1 MWELVKNI
9 FSPTQYMPHGHC
21 YLWQT
26 PLVWLHVTGDF
37 LIAIAYF
44 SIPMMLIYFIFKRR
58 DVPFLGIFALFG
70 AFIILCGTG
79 HLLEI
84 WTLWHSAYWLSGI
97 EKAATALVSCFTA
110 GQMVTLLPQF
120 LSLKTPQELEAIN
133 SKLQSEIAV
142 REDAELALRCAYDD
156 LEIKVQERTAQLRET
171 NSYLEA
177 EIRERIAAESAL
189 REREIRLTEQ
199 QSGLLEL
206 AKNSSIYE
214 GNICEALREI
224 TKMATRTLNV
234 ARGSI
239 WFYKEDKSV
248 ICCADLYQLMAN
260 QHSGGA
266 ELKVA
271 EYPSYFEALNTEQVI
286 AALDAKTDPRTQE
299 FRESYLMPSN
309 ISSLLDVPITHQGQI
324 VGVICLEHQGM
335 PRNWTLEEQSFAS
348 YLAQMTALAMESRD
362 RKQAELKLRS
372 VTERLQYLLAATP
385 AVIFSCK
392 LGGNYDVTFVSENII
407 SMIGYEAQEFI
418 DGSLDWHSLI
428 HPEDLEV
435 VNTSFAQILE
445 KESIF
450 YEYRERHKDG
460 SYRWIYDEV
469 KLVKD
474 AAGLPV
480 ECVGYGVDITARKQA
495 EIALQQQLKRER
507 LVNAIQERIRSS
519 LQLEEVMT
527 MAVEEVRQFL
537 ATDRTVIYR
546 FNSDWSGFVAVESV
560 AVGRMPILGIE
571 INDSCFQERYVSV
584 YEQGHIRAIDNI
596 YTAGISECYL
606 NLLSQ
611 LEIKA
616 NLVVPILQGENL
628 WGLLIAHHCRS
639 QRHWNSSE
647 IESLKQISV
656 QLGIA
661 IQQSILFEQAKTEI
675 ADRKL
680 AETALQKA
688 VVAADTANRAK
699 SEFLSSM
706 SHELRTPLN
715 AILGFSQVMA
725 RDSSLNNQ
733 HQEHLE
739 IINRA
744 GEHLLSLINDI
755 LEMSKIEA
763 GRSQLNESSFNLMYL
778 LETLEEMFRLKAE
791 SKKLQL
797 NFEVV
802 DGVPHFVNGDEG
814 KLRQILINLVGNA
827 IKFTETGSVTLR
839 VKKKVEESL
848 AVETAEFTGTQTKP
862 AGAGSEKSESLAVET
877 TSTQTK
883 PPDAGSNQSA
893 QGDFDCVDANS
904 IRPEFLQNFD
914 CVDANSIRPVLL
926 RLDFEIED
934 TGAGIAAFEMNKLFQ
949 PFEQT
954 KTGYKSQQGTG
965 LGLPISRNFV
975 QMMGGDI
982 SVSSTPDLGSKFA
995 FDIELRLAHPT
1006 DVKMLKPHKKVI
1018 GLAPDQPEYRI
1029 LVVDDRPDNCLV
1041 IVRLLSP
1048 LGILVRE
1055 ARNGQEAIA
1064 VWEDWQPHL
1073 IWMDM
1078 QMPVMNG
1085 YEATR
1090 QIKAHPLGKQ
1100 TAIVALTASVFEEER
1115 TTILAAGCDDFMCKP
1130 FEANI
1135 LFAKLEELLGVR
1147 YIYEEPVEAKLENE
1161 SEISGI
1167 TSNQSVELQL
1177 CKMPVEWVQKIYDAA
1192 HECCDDKIILLI
1204 EEMPREFATAAHFL
1218 TTLVHDFLF
1227 DDIIELAKSAATARQ
1242 F

>member
-1 MWELVKNI
+1 MWEFVKNI

-37 LIAIAYF
+37 LIAIAYY
-44 SIPMMLIYFIFKRR
+44 SIPAMLIYFIFKRR

-79 HLLEI
+79 HLLDI

-97 EKAATALVSCFTA
+97 EKGITALVSCYTA
-110 GQMVTLLPQF
+110 GSMVTLLPQF

-142 REDAELALRCAYDD
+142 RKEVELALRCAYDD
-156 LEIKVQERTAQLRET
+156 LEIKVQERTAELREI
-171 NSYLEA
+171 NCYLEA

-189 REREIRLTEQ
+189 RERETRLTEQ
-199 QSGLLEL
+199 QKGLLEL
-206 AKNSSIYE
+206 AQNSSIYE
-214 GNICEALREI
+214 GNIGEALREI
-224 TKMATRTLNV
+224 TQMATRTLNV
-234 ARGSI
+234 DRGSV
-239 WFYKEDKSV
+239 WFYKEDKSAL
-248 ICCADLYQLMAN
+248 CCADLYELTAN
-260 QHSGGA
+260 QHSEGA

-271 EYPSYFEALNTEQVI
+271 DYPSYFQALKTEQTI
-286 AALDAKTDPRTQE
+286 AAVDAKTDPRTQE
-299 FRESYLMPSN
+299 FRESYLIPLN
-309 ISSLLDVPITHQGQI
+309 ISSMLDVPITHQGRFA
-324 VGVICLEHQGM
+324 GVICLERQGT
-335 PRNWTLEEQSFAS
+335 PRKWTLDEQSFAS
-348 YLAQMTALAMESRD
+348 YLSQMTALAMEARD
-362 RKQAELKLRS
+362 RKQAELNLRS
-372 VTERLQYLLAATP
+372 VTERLQYLLATTP

-392 LGGNYDVTFVSENII
+392 LGGNYDVTFISDNIV
-407 SMIGYEAQEFI
+407 SMIGYEAQEFV

-428 HPEDLEV
+428 HPEDREV
-435 VNTSFAQILE
+435 VANSFDRILE
-445 KESIF
+445 KESIS

-474 AAGLPV
+474 AAGIPV

-507 LVNAIQERIRSS
+507 LVDAIQERIRSS
-519 LQLEEVMT
+519 LNLEEVMT
-527 MAVEEVRQFL
+527 VAVEEVRQFL
-537 ATDRTVIYR
+537 STDRTVIYR
-546 FNSDWSGFVAVESV
+546 FNPDWSGFIAVESV
-560 AVGRMPILGIE
+560 GADTMPILGFY
-571 INDSCFQERYVSV
+571 INDPCFRESYISV
-584 YEQGHIRAIDNI
+584 YEEGHLRAIDNI
-596 YTAGISECYL
+596 YTAGISDCHV

-611 LEIKA
+611 FEIKA
-616 NLVVPILQGENL
+616 NLVVPILQGEKS

-656 QLGIA
+656 QLAIA
-661 IQQSILFEQAKTEI
+661 IQQSTLFEQAKTEI
-675 ADRKL
+675 AERKL

-715 AILGFSQVMA
+715 SILGFSQVMV

-733 HQEHLE
+733 QQQHLE

-763 GRSQLNESSFNLMYL
+763 GRSQLNESSFNLMRL
-778 LETLEEMFRLKAE
+778 LKTLEEMFRLKAK

-797 NFEVV
+797 NLEVV

-827 IKFTETGSVTLR
+827 IKFTKTGSVTLR
-839 VKKKVEESL
+839 VKMKVEESL
-848 AVETAEFTGTQTKP
+848 AVETAAIQTKP
-862 AGAGSEKSESLAVET
+862 AYAGSESLAVET
-877 TSTQTK
+877 AATETK
-883 PPDAGSNQSA
+883 PACAGSNQSA
-893 QGDFDCVDANS
+893 QADFDCVDANS
-904 IRPEFLQNFD
+904 IRPEFSRFQ
-914 CVDANSIRPVLL
+914 
-926 RLDFEIED
+926 FEIED
-934 TGAGIAAFEMNKLFQ
+934 TGPGIAAEEMNKLFE

-954 KTGYKSQQGTG
+954 KTGQESQQGTG
-965 LGLPISRNFV
+965 LGLPISRKFV

-995 FDIELRLAHPT
+995 FDIQISLADPIEI
-1006 DVKMLKPHKKVI
+1006 KMLKPQRKVI
-1018 GLAPDQPEYRI
+1018 GLAPNQPEYRI
-1029 LVVDDRPDNCLV
+1029 LVVDDRADNCLV
-1041 IVRLLSP
+1041 IDRLLSP

-1090 QIKAHPLGKQ
+1090 KIKAHPLGKQ
-1100 TAIVALTASVFEEER
+1100 TVIVALTASAFEEER
-1115 TTILAAGCDDFMCKP
+1115 KTILGAGCDDFMRKP
-1130 FEANI
+1130 FEAKI
-1135 LFAKLEELLGVR
+1135 LFAKMEELLGVR
-1147 YIYEEPVEAKLENE
+1147 YIYEEPVDAKLENE
-1161 SEISGI
+1161 SEISGV
-1167 TSNQSVELQL
+1167 TSNQSLESQL
-1177 CKMPVEWVQKIYDAA
+1177 GQMPVEWVQKIYDAA
-1192 HECCDDKIILLI
+1192 HECCDDKIIQLI
-1204 EEMPREFATAAHFL
+1204 EEMPREFATAAQNL

-1227 DDIIELAKSAATARQ
+1227 DDIIELAKSAVTARQ
-1242 F
+1242 Y